1 MTRAQDI
8 SDELIPQARQLRDAI
23 PEVWS
28 AYAALHRAAMAPGAL
43 DIQTKELIALA
54 VAVAKQC
61 DGCIVAHARA
71 AARRGVSEQAVA
83 EALGVVV
90 LLNGGPGTVY
100 GPRALAAFREFAAG
114 GRTPSD
120 QHHAE

>member
-1 MTRAQDI
+1 MARAQDV
-8 SDELIPQARQLRDAI
+8 SNELIPQARQLRDAI

-43 DIQTKELIALA
+43 DAQAKELIALA

-71 AARRGVSEQAVA
+71 AARRGVSEQEVA

-90 LLNGGPGTVY
+90 LLSGGPGTVY
-100 GPRALAAFREFAAG
+100 GPRALAAFRDFANNEDG
-114 GRTPSD
+114 PPH
-120 QHHAE
+120 QHDAN